1 MSIIRLLA
9 TAIVLFPV
17 ASYAQ
22 DLSNSAPQVER
33 NLNASQFVPGAQR
46 ALIPLRSAPAD
57 PVSRMEQSFS
67 QFRVM
72 PAQRSSAISIA
83 RGSETDPAAVPLDD
97 IATDSSCYAIRSY
110 VVARDSKNS
119 DSTHPVAYSTCQPAS
134 RYRLRTTLQVSN
146 P

>member
-1 MSIIRLLA
+1 MSKIRLLA
-9 TAIVLFPV
+9 TALVLLPI
-17 ASYAQ
+17 ACYAQ
-22 DLSNSAPQVER
+22 DLSNSAPKLAP
-33 NLNASQFVPGAQR
+33 NLSASQSVPGAQR
-46 ALIPLRSAPAD
+46 ALIPLRATPSD
-57 PVSRMEQSFS
+57 PVSRMEQNFS

-72 PAQRSSAISIA
+72 PASSAVLIPP
-83 RGSETDPAAVPLDD
+83 GSETDKTAISLDEV
-97 IATDSSCYAIRSY
+97 ATDSTCYAIRSY